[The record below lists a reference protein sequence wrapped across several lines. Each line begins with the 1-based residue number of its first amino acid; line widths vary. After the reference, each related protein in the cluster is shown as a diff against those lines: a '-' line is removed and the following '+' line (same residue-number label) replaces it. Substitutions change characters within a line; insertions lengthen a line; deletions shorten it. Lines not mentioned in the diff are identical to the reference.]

1 MTKIV
6 KLRVFFTLYKRR
18 KWTLNKM
25 SQTFTVTGYC
35 PCEKCCGKTD
45 GKTASGKKATANHT
59 IAAPSKYAF
68 GTKFVLD
75 GYGTFYV
82 EDRGGAIKNNRL
94 DRYFDTHQEALNW
107 GKKTCTGTVYSS

>member
-1 MTKIV
+1 
-6 KLRVFFTLYKRR
+6 
-18 KWTLNKM
+18 M

-68 GTKFVLD
+68 GTKIVLD
-75 GYGTFYV
+75 GYGTFWTFYV
-82 EDRGGAIKNNRL
+82 EDRGSAIKNNRL
-94 DRYFDTHQEALNW
+94 DRYTSTLTKKLLIGE
-107 GKKTCTGTVYSS
+107 KTCTGTVYSS

>member
-6 KLRVFFTLYKRR
+6 KLRLFSTLYKGR

-25 SQTFTVTGYC
+25 SQTFTVTEYW
-35 PCEKCCGKTD
+35 PYEKCCGKTD
-45 GKTASGKKATANHT
+45 GKTASGKNATSNHT
-59 IAAPSKYAF
+59 IAAPCKYTF
-68 GTKFVLD
+68 GTKIVLE